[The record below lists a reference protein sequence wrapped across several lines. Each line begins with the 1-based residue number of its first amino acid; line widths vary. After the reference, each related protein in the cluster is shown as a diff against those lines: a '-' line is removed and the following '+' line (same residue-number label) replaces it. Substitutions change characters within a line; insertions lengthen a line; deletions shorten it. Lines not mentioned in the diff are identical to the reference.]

1 MNMLNSLSIT
11 WFKNI
16 ENKNNQDNVK
26 KWVQSILHPEIIT
39 KINIEEAK
47 IIANWIIEENKT
59 HKHMI
64 EKTPTQI
71 MQEINSWLWV
81 VAKINGEIVGSM
93 SMIEINLENSKK
105 MYEAGSLITNPKKR
119 GLWIA
124 KVLTK
129 EIFIQNMEKAV
140 YSITEVPWVMHIYSD
155 ILKLKELTK
164 FDLEKNVLEEIES
177 VWALLPTDKIYW
189 NKAFLALNK

>member
-16 ENKNNQDNVK
+16 ENNNNQENVK

-39 KINIEEAK
+39 KINLEEAK

>member
-1 MNMLNSLSIT
+1 MNTLNTLQTPNTQKQSLKLDTTKS
-11 WFKNI
+11 WV
-16 ENKNNQDNVK
+16 NN
-26 KWVQSILHPEIIT
+26 ILHPEIVT
-39 KINIEEAK
+39 KINLDEAK

-81 VAKINGEIVGSM
+81 VAKINGELVGSM

-129 EIFIQNMEKAV
+129 EIFIQNMHKAV

-155 ILKLKELTK
+155 ILKLNELTK
-164 FDLEKNVLEEIES
+164 FDLEKNVLDEIES

>member
-16 ENKNNQDNVK
+16 DNKNNQENVK
-26 KWVQSILHPEIIT
+26 KWVQSILHPEIVT
-39 KINIEEAK
+39 KINLEEAK

-189 NKAFLALNK
+189 NKAFLSLNK